1 MTPRPAIIA
10 ANRTLAD
17 AHELMRERRI
27 RHLPVVA
34 GDVLVGMLSQR
45 DLHLLETLKDV
56 DASRVTVDEA
66 MTSSPYSVTPDA
78 PLRSVV
84 ETMARNKWGSAVV
97 VERGRVVGLFTATD
111 AMRLLARVLARTPA
125 RRASKLRPARRPS

>member
-17 AHELMRERRI
+17 AHALMRERRI

-66 MTSSPYSVTPDA
+66 MTSNPYSVTPDA

-111 AMRLLARVLARTPA
+111 GMRLLARVLARTPA